1 MSLAQYLIKNLN
13 INRATAHWWL
23 SGKRPV
29 SPKHAPKLEALFG
42 IDARRFV
49 WPSLHGNPWP
59 DVKKIYDTK
68 ITQNPSITI
77 GKKNEKS
84 KTN

>member
-1 MSLAQYLIKNLN
+1 MSLTQFLISKGF
-13 INRATAHWWL
+13 NRTTVHWWL
-23 SGKRPV
+23 TGKRPV

-59 DVKKIYDTK
+59 DVKKIYDHKIATTDQTK
-68 ITQNPSITI
+68 KDKPHA
-77 GKKNEKS
+77 
-84 KTN
+84 